1 MDERD
6 LQVFIKGVAHYFQQ
20 VFDETAIVD
29 PPFLQGKESVIKD
42 YTGVIGISGR
52 QRGAIYFT
60 ATAAMVRE
68 MLEALREDEID
79 EAAEADIVGEVANTI
94 SGNARKEFG
103 GDFLISVP
111 IVLRGAQ
118 AVAFPRNAQSFVI
131 PFIWRQ
137 HRSCLIVCLGDAS
150 AVASA
155 TGRVRVGT

>member
-6 LQVFIKGVAHYFQQ
+6 LQVFIRGLAHYFQQ
-20 VFDETAIVD
+20 IFDEAAIVD

-60 ATAAMVRE
+60 ATAEMVRE
-68 MLEALREDEID
+68 MLEALHEPEID
-79 EAAEADIVGEVANTI
+79 EMAEADIVGEVANTI

-111 IVLRGAQ
+111 VVLKGAQ
-118 AVAFPRNAQSFVI
+118 AITFPRNTQIFVI

-137 HRSCLIVCLGDAS
+137 HRSCLIVCLADAS
-150 AVASA
+150 SNA
-155 TGRVRVGT
+155 TGRVRA